1 MSTHTLSEEITYF
14 PSKAKWA
21 GVFIIAAL
29 LLISVLALPMPA
41 VLKLLIGAVFGLA
54 MLGSALQIFLQIS
67 WLKLTPDRLEYSHLG
82 HKQSFSWLDVSEF
95 TSETMTVSFIT
106 VGDRILFSFH
116 PPGDPS
122 AGRTQ
127 TYLPEMYGQ
136 KPSEL
141 EDMLNAFRARA
152 LETLKA
158 TR

>member
-1 MSTHTLSEEITYF
+1 MSTHALPDDRTYF
-14 PSKAKWA
+14 PSRAKWA

-29 LLISVLALPMPA
+29 LLIAVLALPTPV

-54 MLGSALQIFLQIS
+54 MLGSALQIFLQMS

-95 TSETMTVSFIT
+95 QTEAMTVSFIT

-136 KPSEL
+136 KPKEL

>member
-1 MSTHTLSEEITYF
+1 MSTHTLPDDRTYF

-29 LLISVLALPMPA
+29 LLIVVLALPTPA
-41 VLKLLIGAVFGLA
+41 VLKLLLGAVFGLA

-67 WLKLTPDRLEYSHLG
+67 WLKLTPEGLEYSHLG

-95 TSETMTVSFIT
+95 GTEAMTVGFIT

-122 AGRTQ
+122 TGRTQ

-136 KPSEL
+136 RPAEL

-152 LETLKA
+152 IETLRA

>member
-1 MSTHTLSEEITYF
+1 MLTHSNPEEIAYF

-21 GVFIIAAL
+21 GVFIIAAVL
-29 LLISVLALPMPA
+29 QIAVLALPMPS
-41 VLKLLIGAVFGLA
+41 VLKFLMGAVFSLA

-82 HKQSFSWLDVSEF
+82 HKQSFFWLDVSEF
-95 TSETMTVSFIT
+95 RTEAMTVGFIT

-116 PPGDPS
+116 PPGEPS

-141 EDMLNAFRARA
+141 EGILNAFRARA
-152 LETLKA
+152 MKTLKA

>member
-1 MSTHTLSEEITYF
+1 MSAPVLPEDITYF
-14 PSKAKWA
+14 PSKTKWA
-21 GVFIIAAL
+21 TVFVIAAL
-29 LLISVLALPMPA
+29 FLVGIIALQLPA
-41 VLKLLIGAVFGLA
+41 IVKIVTGAIFALA

-82 HKQSFSWLDVSEF
+82 HKQSFSWLDVSDFKTEA
-95 TSETMTVSFIT
+95 MTVSFVT
-106 VGDRILFSFH
+106 LGDRILFSFH

-136 KPSEL
+136 KPEEL
-141 EDMLNAFRARA
+141 EDMLNAFRTRA
-152 LETLKA
+152 LETLNA

>member
-1 MSTHTLSEEITYF
+1 MSTHTLPEEITYF

-54 MLGSALQIFLQIS
+54 MMGSALQIFLQIS
-67 WLKLTPDRLEYSHLG
+67 WLKLTLDRLEYSHFG
-82 HKQSFSWLDVSEF
+82 HKQSFSWLYVSEF
-95 TSETMTVSFIT
+95 TSEAMTVSFIT

>member
-1 MSTHTLSEEITYF
+1 MSIHALPEEITYF

-21 GVFIIAAL
+21 GVFIIAAVL
-29 LLISVLALPMPA
+29 QIAVLALPMPS
-41 VLKLLIGAVFGLA
+41 VLKFLIGAVFSLA

-67 WLKLTPDRLEYSHLG
+67 WLKLTPDLLEYSHLG

-95 TSETMTVSFIT
+95 RTEAMTVGFIT

-116 PPGDPS
+116 PPGEPS

-141 EDMLNAFRARA
+141 EGMLNAFRARA
-152 LETLKA
+152 METLKA

>member
-1 MSTHTLSEEITYF
+1 MSIHALPDEPTYF

-21 GVFIIAAL
+21 GVFIIAAVL
-29 LLISVLALPMPA
+29 QIAVLALPMPS
-41 VLKLLIGAVFGLA
+41 VLKFLIGAVFSLA

-67 WLKLTPDRLEYSHLG
+67 WLKLTPDRLEYNHLG

-95 TSETMTVSFIT
+95 RTEAMTVGLIT

-116 PPGDPS
+116 PPGEPS

-141 EDMLNAFRARA
+141 EGMLNAFRARA
-152 LETLKA
+152 METLKA